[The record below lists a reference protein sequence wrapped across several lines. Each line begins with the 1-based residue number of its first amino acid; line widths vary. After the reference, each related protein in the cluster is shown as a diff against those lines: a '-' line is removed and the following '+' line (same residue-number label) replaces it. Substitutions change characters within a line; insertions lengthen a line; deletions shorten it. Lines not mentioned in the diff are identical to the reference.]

1 MTISITDIEKKIYHE
16 FHAIEEL
23 ETHPEK
29 GVEKINRAMAFE
41 QMIKEYHSPD
51 YDRLFYEMFRNR
63 CKCSILRFIL
73 RKEFI
78 KRPNAEIFLLGRSKD
93 ENDSDMQAEILQ
105 LLGHMKSSH
114 ALAMARDFFKHEQS
128 NHREVASFVLGWV
141 GGKDDIPLL
150 QKHMLNEEN
159 PHLRITA
166 ASAHRQ
172 IGWRLPELKKE
183 LLASLKEGFE
193 KEKDDEVIAWIIVMI
208 ESIAVKRL
216 GLREDKEEPDILHGD
231 VQKAKVK
238 TAKFLAELNL

>member
-1 MTISITDIEKKIYHE
+1 MNIEDLEKEYRRVYDLGSNFTEWLKLKKLLLSDNSFETCQYHYDLLKNRNNIALYHRLRACFMDRPNVEDFLLEKAETEKDEEMQADILHALGSINSPHAKTIAHE
-16 FHAIEEL
+16 FLNH
-23 ETHPEK
+23 
-29 GVEKINRAMAFE
+29 NN
-41 QMIKEYHSPD
+41 EY
-51 YDRLFYEMFRNR
+51 
-63 CKCSILRFIL
+63 
-73 RKEFI
+73 
-78 KRPNAEIFLLGRSKD
+78 
-93 ENDSDMQAEILQ
+93 
-105 LLGHMKSSH
+105 
-114 ALAMARDFFKHEQS
+114 
-128 NHREVASFVLGWV
+128 HREVASFVLGWV
-141 GGKDDIPLL
+141 GGKEDIPLL
-150 QKHMLNEEN
+150 REHMLNEEN

-172 IGWRLPELKKE
+172 IGWRLPELKNE